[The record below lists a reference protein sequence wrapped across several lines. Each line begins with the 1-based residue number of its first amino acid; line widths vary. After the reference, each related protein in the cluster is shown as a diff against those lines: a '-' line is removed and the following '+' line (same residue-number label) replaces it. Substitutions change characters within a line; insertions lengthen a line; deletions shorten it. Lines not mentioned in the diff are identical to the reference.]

1 MVSHSYQNHA
11 QFKRGC
17 SASIHIKECLQCRR
31 LTEHFQK
38 LDHNH
43 EQLNDK
49 IKGVGGAIRLTEND
63 SSLQRGLVADPE
75 TARLIKIWIF
85 YWSPPTRKWCP
96 RASWFEW
103 SISSIKFFSTVL
115 QLNKV
120 FEEIVN
126 SLGIQSYTK
135 SWIKYSIILFY
146 FHISPSLV
154 RLGMVSLT
162 YSLHM
167 KIKQHQHHCQKM
179 GH

>member
-31 LTEHFQK
+31 PTEHFQK

-75 TARLIKIWIF
+75 TARLIDE
-85 YWSPPTRKWCP
+85 S
-96 RASWFEW
+96 E
-103 SISSIKFFSTVL
+103 
-115 QLNKV
+115 
-120 FEEIVN
+120 
-126 SLGIQSYTK
+126 
-135 SWIKYSIILFY
+135 YSI
-146 FHISPSLV
+146 
-154 RLGMVSLT
+154 G
-162 YSLHM
+162 LH
-167 KIKQHQHHCQKM
+167 QLENDVQEHHDLNEASQV
-179 GH
+179 